1 MGEERA
7 AKTGV
12 SWGVGGGGNSIAPGG
27 IWKLFSLDLVYSS
40 VSITPTNLLEITLDG
55 ESL

>member
-1 MGEERA
+1 MEEKEQQRLM
-7 AKTGV
+7 
-12 SWGVGGGGNSIAPGG
+12 SVGGWGGGNSIAPRG